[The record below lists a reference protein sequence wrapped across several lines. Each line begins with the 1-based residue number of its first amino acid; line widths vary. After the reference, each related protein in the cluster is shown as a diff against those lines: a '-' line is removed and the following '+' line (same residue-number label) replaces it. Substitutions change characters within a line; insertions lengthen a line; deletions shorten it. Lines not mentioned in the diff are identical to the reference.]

1 MNLECSRD
9 KIKTAVLFAER
20 VTGKNLSLPILSNI
34 ILEAKNQVLK
44 IKATNL
50 DLGLEIS
57 LPCKINKDGLAAVN
71 GNLLGNFFN
80 HLPAVEDKI
89 KLELSNGNL
98 NISSTH
104 HTAAIKGYPTDDFPL
119 IPRPDKPSSFFIN
132 SRQLLGGLRSVWY
145 SASISS
151 LKPEISS
158 VCFYEQPS
166 GLCLVATDS
175 FRLAEKHLGD
185 NKLKLDLPYLI
196 LPLKN
201 TLEVM
206 RIIENLDVDL
216 EIQYNQHQISFLAPH
231 LYLTSRLI
239 DGVFPDY
246 RQIIPSRFSTE
257 VTTDRIQ
264 LLELLK
270 LANVF
275 TDKFNQ
281 ADLSINNE
289 KKLEIRTT
297 NDSGNNLVW
306 VSPQS
311 VSGEPVAVSLNL
323 KYLLDGLTAFTDE
336 QIILRFN
343 GAQKPIMLTG
353 LSDAT
358 LVYLIMPIKR

>member
-151 LKPEISS
+151 LKPEISTLS
-158 VCFYEQPS
+158 FY
-166 GLCLVATDS
+166 
-175 FRLAEKHLGD
+175 
-185 NKLKLDLPYLI
+185 
-196 LPLKN
+196 
-201 TLEVM
+201 
-206 RIIENLDVDL
+206 
-216 EIQYNQHQISFLAPH
+216 
-231 LYLTSRLI
+231 
-239 DGVFPDY
+239 
-246 RQIIPSRFSTE
+246 
-257 VTTDRIQ
+257 
-264 LLELLK
+264 
-270 LANVF
+270 
-275 TDKFNQ
+275 
-281 ADLSINNE
+281 
-289 KKLEIRTT
+289 
-297 NDSGNNLVW
+297 
-306 VSPQS
+306 
-311 VSGEPVAVSLNL
+311 
-323 KYLLDGLTAFTDE
+323 
-336 QIILRFN
+336 
-343 GAQKPIMLTG
+343 
-353 LSDAT
+353 
-358 LVYLIMPIKR
+358 

>member
-9 KIKTAVLFAER
+9 KIKTAVLFTER
-20 VTGKNLSLPILSNI
+20 VTGKNLSLPILSNV
-34 ILEAKNQVLK
+34 ILETKNQTLK

-57 LPCKINKDGLAAVN
+57 LPCKINKDGLVAVA

-80 HLPAVEDKI
+80 HLPPAEDKI
-89 KLELSNGNL
+89 KLEFLNGNL

-104 HTAAIKGYPTDDFPL
+104 HTTTIKGYPAEDFPL
-119 IPRPDKPSSFFIN
+119 IPRPDKPLSLFVN

-145 SASISS
+145 SASPSN

-158 VCFYEQPS
+158 VCFYEQPN

-175 FRLAEKHLGD
+175 FRLAEKRLSD
-185 NKLKLDLPYLI
+185 DRLKLELPQLI

-201 TLEVM
+201 TLELM
-206 RIIENLDVDL
+206 KIIENLDVDL
-216 EIQYNQHQISFLAPH
+216 EIQYNQHQIALLVPN
-231 LYLTSRLI
+231 LYFTSRLI
-239 DGVFPDY
+239 AGVFPDY

-257 VTTDRIQ
+257 VSTNRLQ
-264 LLELLK
+264 LFELLK

-281 ADLSINNE
+281 ADLIINHK
-289 KKLEIRTT
+289 KKLEIRTV

-306 VSPQS
+306 VNPQA
-311 VSGEPVAVSLNL
+311 VSGEPVAVALNL
-323 KYLLDGLTAFTDE
+323 KYLLDGLAAFTSE

-343 GAQKPIMLTG
+343 GAQKPIMLTALG
-353 LSDAT
+353 DTT
-358 LVYLIMPIKR
+358 LTYLIMPIKR

>member
-1 MNLECSRD
+1 MKLECSRD
-9 KIKTAVLFAER
+9 KIKTAVAFAER

-34 ILEAKNQVLK
+34 IFEATNQALTV
-44 IKATNL
+44 KATNL

-57 LPCKINKDGLAAVN
+57 LPCKIIHDGLAAVS

-80 HLPAVEDKI
+80 HLPAAEDKI
-89 KLELSNGNL
+89 KLELANGHL

-104 HTAAIKGYPTDDFPL
+104 HLAAIKGYPTDDFPL
-119 IPRPDKPSSFFIN
+119 IPRPDKPSSFFVN
-132 SRQLLGGLRSVWY
+132 SQQLLGGLRSVWY
-145 SASISS
+145 SASLSG

-175 FRLAEKHLGD
+175 FRLAEKHLGGD
-185 NKLKLDLPYLI
+185 KLKLTLPYLI

-201 TLEVM
+201 VLELM
-206 RIIENLDVDL
+206 KIIENLDGDL

-257 VTTDRIQ
+257 VTTNRIQ

-281 ADLSINNE
+281 ADLSVNQE
-289 KKLEIRTT
+289 QKLEIRTS

-306 VSPQS
+306 VNPQS

-323 KYLLDGLTAFTDE
+323 KYLLDGLTTFTTE

-343 GAQKPIMLTG
+343 GAQKPMMLAG
-353 LSDAT
+353 LSDPT
-358 LVYLIMPIKR
+358 LIYLIMPIKR